1 MEIAEHLTGL
11 NVSSFREML
20 SVPNVDIPSILQG
33 KWGFELSDS
42 PSRPL
47 LSCTHAETGDSR
59 AVRAEAKQ
67 KYLLDLHLQQTGIIN
82 DVRVA
87 IRSPVLQL

>member
-33 KWGFELSDS
+33 K
-42 PSRPL
+42 
-47 LSCTHAETGDSR
+47 
-59 AVRAEAKQ
+59 
-67 KYLLDLHLQQTGIIN
+67 
-82 DVRVA
+82 
-87 IRSPVLQL
+87 